1 MVTDPIADLLTRIRN
16 ANMAKIDTL
25 EVPASRLKANIVKV
39 LKEEGYLKNFRLI
52 NVQGKLVLR
61 IYLKVDEKGGKRA
74 INDLRRIS
82 RPGRR
87 VYVGVDKVPTALN
100 GGGTVVL
107 STPQGVMTGREAKRA
122 RVGGEVLC
130 TVW

>member
-16 ANMAKIDTL
+16 ANSAELEAL
-25 EVPASRLKANIVKV
+25 EVPASRIKANIVKV
-39 LKEEGYLKNFRLI
+39 MKAEGYIRNFRLI
-52 NVQGKLVLR
+52 NVHGKHVIRVYLKRDDRGKKVLR
-61 IYLKVDEKGGKRA
+61 NLQRV
-74 INDLRRIS
+74 S

-87 VYVGVDKVPTALN
+87 VYVNVDSLPKTLN
-100 GGGTVVL
+100 GAGTVII
-107 STPQGVMTGREAKRA
+107 STPKGVMTTHEAKRQ

>member
-39 LKEEGYLKNFRLI
+39 LREEGYLKNFRLI

-61 IYLKVDEKGGKRA
+61 IYLKVDEKGKKA
-74 INDLRRIS
+74 INNVRRIS

-107 STPQGVMTGREAKRA
+107 STPQGVMTGRDAKKA

-130 TVW
+130 TIW

>member
-16 ANMAKIDTL
+16 ANMAQIDVL

-52 NVQGKLVLR
+52 NVQGKLFLR
-61 IYLKVDEKGGKRA
+61 IYLKASEKGQKA
-74 INDLRRIS
+74 INDLRRVS

-87 VYVGVDKVPTALN
+87 VYVGVDKVPTVLN
-100 GGGTVVL
+100 GAGTVVL
-107 STPQGVMTGREAKRA
+107 STPQGVMTGREAKKA
-122 RVGGEVLC
+122 RVGGEILC

>member
-16 ANMAKIDTL
+16 ANSADL
-25 EVPASRLKANIVKV
+25 EVLEIPASRIKANIVKV
-39 LKEEGYLKNFRLI
+39 MKAEGYIRNFRLI
-52 NVQGKLVLR
+52 NVHGKHVIR
-61 IYLKVDEKGGKRA
+61 VYLKRDEKGLKA
-74 INDLRRIS
+74 LRNLQRVS

-87 VYVGVDKVPTALN
+87 VYVNVDNLPKALN
-100 GGGTVVL
+100 GAGTVII
-107 STPQGVMTGREAKRA
+107 STPKGVMTTHEAKKQ

>member
-16 ANMAKIDTL
+16 ASAADIDTL
-25 EVPASRLKANIVKV
+25 EVPASRVKANIVKV
-39 LKEEGYLKNFRLI
+39 LKEEGYIRNFRLI
-52 NVQGKLVLR
+52 NVRGKHVIR
-61 IYLKVDEKGGKRA
+61 VYLKMDEKGNKGISALKRV
-74 INDLRRIS
+74 S

-87 VYVGVDKVPTALN
+87 VYVGADSIPLALN
-100 GGGTVVL
+100 GAGTVVM
-107 STPQGVMTGREAKRA
+107 STPKGVITGREAKKS

>member
-16 ANMAKIDTL
+16 ANSADLEVL
-25 EVPASRLKANIVKV
+25 EVPASRIKANIVKV
-39 LKEEGYLKNFRLI
+39 MKAEGYLRNFRLI
-52 NVQGKLVLR
+52 NVSGKHVIR
-61 IYLKVDEKGGKRA
+61 VYLKKDEKGQKV
-74 INDLRRIS
+74 LRNLQRVS

-87 VYVGVDKVPTALN
+87 VYVNVDNLPKALN
-100 GGGTVVL
+100 GAGTVII
-107 STPQGVMTGREAKRA
+107 STPKGVMTTNEAKRQ

>member
-16 ANMAKIDTL
+16 ANSADLENL
-25 EVPASRLKANIVKV
+25 EVPASRIKANIVKV
-39 LKEEGYLKNFRLI
+39 MKAEGYIRNFRLI
-52 NVQGKLVLR
+52 NVNGKHVIR
-61 IYLKVDEKGGKRA
+61 VYLKRDEKGVKA
-74 INDLRRIS
+74 LRNLQRVS

-87 VYVGVDKVPTALN
+87 VYVNVENLPKALN
-100 GGGTVVL
+100 GAGTVII
-107 STPQGVMTGREAKRA
+107 STPKGVMTTHDAKRQ